1 VLRHFEPSRA
11 ADVARKFCQGRIR
24 EQASL
29 EVFDGPTALADQVMM
44 VSRELLGQLE
54 SLTSAEGRSEPQGRG
69 WSNEPQPHE
78 HVDRSVH

>member
-1 VLRHFEPSRA
+1 MLRHFEPSRA

-29 EVFDGPTALADQVMM
+29 EVLDGPAALADQVMM

-54 SLTSAEGRSEPQGRG
+54 ALTPAEGRAEAQGSRG
-69 WSNEPQPHE
+69 
-78 HVDRSVH
+78 